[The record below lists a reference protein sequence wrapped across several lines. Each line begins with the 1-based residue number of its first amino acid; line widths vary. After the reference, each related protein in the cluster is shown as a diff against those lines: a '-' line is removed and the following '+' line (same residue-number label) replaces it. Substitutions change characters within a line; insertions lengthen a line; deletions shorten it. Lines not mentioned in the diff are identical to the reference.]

1 MRTRSDFLGRDGYT
15 WWVGEVE
22 SNQDPSK
29 LGRVKVRILGWYTG
43 SHDKETYTKEVPT
56 VSLPWASVLLPTDKA
71 QTKNVGTKCQLQPL
85 SLIHI

>member
-22 SNQDPSK
+22 SNQDPSE

-43 SHDKETYTKEVPT
+43 SHDKETYTKELPT
-56 VSLPWASVLLPTDKA
+56 V
-71 QTKNVGTKCQLQPL
+71 
-85 SLIHI
+85 